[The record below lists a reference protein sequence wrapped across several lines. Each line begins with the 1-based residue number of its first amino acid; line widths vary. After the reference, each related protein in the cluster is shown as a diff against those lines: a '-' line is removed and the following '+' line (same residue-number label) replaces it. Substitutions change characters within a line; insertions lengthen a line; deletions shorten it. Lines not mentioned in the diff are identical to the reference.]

1 MRADLFRYIEIK
13 RARMGFL
20 VGDAKFGEVIEDGLR
35 LDLELPGELI
45 DSNLIGI
52 RHSFLYS

>member
-1 MRADLFRYIEIK
+1 
-13 RARMGFL
+13 MGFL